1 MGKKSKVG
9 KQRKD
14 KFYHLAKETGYR
26 SRAAFKLLQLN
37 KRFEFLQNSRAL
49 VDLCAAPG
57 GWLQVASQT
66 MPPSSICIGVD
77 LDPIKPIKNC
87 ITFQGDITHESTR
100 QRIRRELNT
109 WLADTVIHDGAPN
122 VGMNWIHDA
131 FQQNCLVL
139 MALKLATQVLKKNGY
154 FVTKVFRSADHQ
166 ALVGVFDK
174 LFRAVHIWK
183 PAASRLESAEIF
195 MVCEGYKKPNK
206 VPPEL
211 LDPKQVFKQIEEDLT
226 GEALK
231 NQIISRK
238 SKKLKAVG
246 YDVNNITQ
254 YNEVKLSDYL
264 SSTDHILTIA
274 KASKIVIDEP
284 RWESDPLTTET
295 IKDLIK
301 DIKVLGPSELRVIFK
316 WRRSI
321 LDKLA
326 KEKKQNEESEHPHE
340 LTEEEKAELE
350 KQEID
355 KQIEALVSE
364 EKAADR
370 RKKRREN
377 KMKSR
382 FEEAKKLEMVH
393 EGDSM
398 MLSDDIDLFSLSKI
412 RKKLDLQKI
421 SDVNVSMPDVD
432 SDKEDN
438 DSGVIASGDDD
449 DVQYASGDDD
459 EDLENYSWETLVGK
473 ERSKESVKEEEEDDL
488 SDNELLHT
496 EESGLTTNER
506 KAVRSASWFN
516 RDGMTE
522 LLEVE
527 DDDDE
532 DDDIDAVEKVAPL
545 KTPVVDFEKSSR
557 GKRKLMFEDK
567 DAWSDDEKDTFVK
580 EEEIYNSEEE
590 TKLFGED
597 DRIAK
602 RLTDDNKGPKSKK
615 VKLTPQQLALGE
627 ELIYSSKK
635 RSQLEDW
642 SWNRYT
648 NNDTDL
654 PDWFVNN
661 EKKHCVKPL
670 PVTKEQVQY
679 YKNKAKE
686 INVHTI
692 KKVNEAKARKKRRM
706 ERRMEKAKKHA
717 ENILGNETLEHAE
730 KIKELQ
736 KTYKKAMKKE
746 RRRVQLCV
754 MTKGKRGKVHR
765 PRGPYKCVD
774 ARLKKDMRAEK
785 VRKTREKK
793 MGKSKVKVKVNKK
806 H

>member
-154 FVTKVFRSADHQ
+154 FITKVFRSADHQ
-166 ALVGVFDK
+166 SLVGVFDK
-174 LFRAVHIWK
+174 LFKAVHIWK

-195 MVCEGYKKPNK
+195 MVCEGYKKPAK
-206 VPPEL
+206 VPSEL
-211 LDPKQVFKQIEEDLT
+211 LDPKQVFKQVDEDLM

-238 SKKLKAVG
+238 SKKIKALG
-246 YDVNNITQ
+246 YDSNNITQ

-264 SSTDHILTIA
+264 SSADHILTIA
-274 KASKIVIDEP
+274 KASRIVFDDP
-284 RWESDPLTTET
+284 RWESDPLTTDT
-295 IKDLIK
+295 IKELIN
-301 DIKVLGPSELRVIFK
+301 DIKLLGPSDLRVIFK
-316 WRRSI
+316 WRRAI
-321 LDKLA
+321 LDKIA
-326 KEKKQNEESEHPHE
+326 KEKKKNEGSEQPHE

-350 KQEID
+350 EKEVN

-364 EKAADR
+364 EKAADK

-377 KMKSR
+377 RMKSK
-382 FEEAKKLEMVH
+382 FEEAKKLDMVH
-393 EGDSM
+393 EGDAM
-398 MLSDDIDLFSLSKI
+398 MLSDDINLFSLAKI
-412 RKKLDLQKI
+412 RKKIDLQKI
-421 SDVNVSMPDVD
+421 IDANAPMPEVE
-432 SDKEDN
+432 SDKEDDRIKVM
-438 DSGVIASGDDD
+438 DSDD
-449 DVQYASGDDD
+449 DVAQYASGDDD
-459 EDLENYSWETLVGK
+459 EDLENGAWETLK
-473 ERSKESVKEEEEDDL
+473 DNDKESDKEEDDL

-496 EESGLTTNER
+496 DETGLTKEQR
-506 KAVRSASWFN
+506 KAARASTWLN
-516 RDGMTE
+516 RDGISE
-522 LLEVE
+522 LLNDE

-532 DDDIDAVEKVAPL
+532 DIEAVEKVAPAP
-545 KTPVVDFEKSSR
+545 TPIVDFEKSSR
-557 GKRKLMFEDK
+557 GKRKLIFKDE
-567 DAWSDDEKDTFVK
+567 DAWSDDEKDTFGD
-580 EEEIYNSEEE
+580 EEKIYHSDDE

-602 RLTDDNKGPKSKK
+602 RSTDEEKGPKSKK

-627 ELIYSSKK
+627 ELIYSSKR

-642 SWNRYT
+642 AWNRYT
-648 NNDTDL
+648 NNDTNL
-654 PDWFVNN
+654 PDWFVKE

-679 YKNKAKE
+679 YRNKARE
-686 INVHTI
+686 INVRTI
-692 KKVNEAKARKKRRM
+692 KKVTEAKARKKRRM
-706 ERRMEKAKKHA
+706 EMRMEKAKKHA

-730 KIKELQ
+730 KVKELQ

-754 MTKGKRGKVHR
+754 MTKGKRGKVNR

-793 MGKSKVKVKVNKK
+793 HGKVKVKTTSKNSKK
-806 H
+806 R